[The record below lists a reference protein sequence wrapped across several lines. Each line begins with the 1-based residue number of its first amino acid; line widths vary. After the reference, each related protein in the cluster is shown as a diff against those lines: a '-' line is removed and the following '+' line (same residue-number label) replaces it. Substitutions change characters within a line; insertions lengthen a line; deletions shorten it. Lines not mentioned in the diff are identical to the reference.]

1 MRKNSPSFPAPTSW
15 HFLPPI
21 HNLLLLY
28 LVPHPSCSLR
38 LDPNLP
44 EEVGQSLRESG
55 EKEGR
60 HSQPHLLL

>member
-1 MRKNSPSFPAPTSW
+1 MRKNIPSFPALTSW

-28 LVPHPSCSLR
+28 LIPHPSCSLR
-38 LDPNLP
+38 LDPILP
-44 EEVGQSLRESG
+44 EEVGQSLRERG
-55 EKEGR
+55 EEEVR